1 MKKITAIL
9 IAMLFCL
16 MFSVVSFADDI
27 YIVDDG
33 EEDFVPATTTTTAPA
48 ETTTKSSSDSLLGD
62 LGSVEDLL
70 GGFSGMLGDGLDSIL
85 SGFEDLGQ
93 LDGNLHSPATTT
105 SSSELPT
112 LNGGERPTQ
121 SQLAQELTTDIADS
135 AQQQQEPTAA
145 TNENELP
152 SVLVVNGSD
161 DDSVLSGSTL
171 TLLIFVAA
179 IVLLIIVGA
188 IVLVMLT
195 RKTEYNSAVM
205 DKSTIPGIE
214 KPRAMSQFDND
225 YIGEDG
231 KDYGNITYWNDDSG
245 DK

>member
-1 MKKITAIL
+1 MKKITAL
-9 IAMLFCL
+9 FIAMLFCL
-16 MFSVVSFADDI
+16 MFSVISFADDI

-85 SGFEDLGQ
+85 SGFENIGQ
-93 LDGNLHSPATTT
+93 LDGNLLSPGTTT
-105 SSSELPT
+105 ASSELPT

-121 SQLAQELTTDIADS
+121 SQLSQELTTDIADS
-135 AQQQQEPTAA
+135 PAQQEPTAA
-145 TNENELP
+145 ANENELP

-161 DDSVLSGSTL
+161 DNDDVLSGSTL

-195 RKTEYNSAVM
+195 RRTEYNSAVM
-205 DKSTIPGIE
+205 DKSTIPDIA

-225 YIGEDG
+225 FIGNDG
-231 KDYGNITYWNDDSG
+231 KDYGNITYWNDNSG
-245 DK
+245 DN